1 MKILQLL
8 PEASFL
14 PKFIALTA
22 KFGELKFND

>member
-22 KFGELKFND
+22 KFG